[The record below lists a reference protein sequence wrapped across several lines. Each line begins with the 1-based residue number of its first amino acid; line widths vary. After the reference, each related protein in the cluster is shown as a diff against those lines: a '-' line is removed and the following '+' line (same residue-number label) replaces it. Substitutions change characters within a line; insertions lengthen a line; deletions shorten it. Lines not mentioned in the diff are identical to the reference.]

1 MKRFIITSI
10 LLFFS
15 LLIFC
20 QEKKSNNIYV
30 EFFGASNLFGVSYDT
45 RIKPDSKLGYRVGI
59 SYAYSGSSFM
69 LIDNSASIK
78 GVTFPLEMNYLIGS
92 KRHKFEIGLGAN
104 LGIYRSDYSY
114 TFYDYTMVEKT
125 GIPSTIGLKGSKKSF
140 GYYLY
145 SNIGYRYQRP
155 KGFLFRA
162 GFSPSF
168 NFGDDHGI
176 KKQPLLYPY
185 LSFGY
190 SF

>member
-1 MKRFIITSI
+1 MKLFTITCI
-10 LLFFS
+10 LTFFS
-15 LLIFC
+15 LATFS
-20 QEKKSNNIYV
+20 QEKKQNNIYV

-45 RIKPDSKLGYRVGI
+45 RIKPDSKLGYRVGV
-59 SYAYSGSSFM
+59 SYAYSGSSFS
-69 LIDNSASIK
+69 LIDNYASIK
-78 GVTFPLEMNYLIGS
+78 GVTVPLEMNYLIGN
-92 KRHKFEIGLGAN
+92 KRHKLEIGLGAN
-104 LGIYRSDYSY
+104 LGIYHSEFSY
-114 TFYDYTMVEKT
+114 TFYDYSTVGVSEF
-125 GIPSTIGLKGSKKSF
+125 PSTTKIKASKNSF
-140 GYYLY
+140 GYYLF

-168 NFGDDHGI
+168 NFGDSHGI